1 MPRVRLE
8 TDFTSFK
15 HGIITATA
23 KVEKASKSGMTL
35 AVLKLMDDCL
45 TVPPTCPRKT
55 GSLAASHSAFVDGQL
70 VGTTE
75 SVGHV
80 GGTGATP
87 LMHLAKI
94 STKLE
99 GAVVAHKPY
108 AAAQHEG
115 VAGRYRVEKYS
126 HPELN
131 PGPKWMYA
139 KLVMFGEKYFTY
151 IASSIK
157 ALK

>member
-8 TDFTSFK
+8 ADFTSFK

-23 KVEKASKSGMTL
+23 KIEKASKSGMTL

-80 GGTGATP
+80 GGTGPTP

-115 VAGRYRVEKYS
+115 VAGRYAAQNYTTPGS
-126 HPELN
+126 
-131 PGPKWMYA
+131 GPKWMYA